1 MPHPKLNLEQE
12 ISQVT
17 RQLAGVE
24 AQLATAIETY
34 LDHQSQSLSQ
44 DPTAVVEPSMGLHR
58 LVTRQETEANLSRP
72 SKSNVAIIKIESD
85 MSSSNRSRARSHCSS
100 KVTLNS
106 DKKIINQKKSEITQ
120 SQSFTGGRRNSRSQ
134 SVRVNCSQGQQIKIN
149 NKNCEFQV
157 EEDDCPP
164 CSASVVVT
172 PLTPLAPLAPAYCN
186 ENIVRRSKSVVIHCN
201 TRDIHRPSQTLPGKT
216 NPVICDTKHD
226 PSDAAHDDCLNMKEN
241 LDDIKLEIERLI
253 TEREQFL
260 KENSVLKFYKR
271 AYQHLQVE
279 NGQLREEIVRLQDKD
294 PSEARA
300 GGLLLDRSSPD
311 GQDIDRA
318 DCEELAVMS
327 GVSQQEG
334 QMNLDQTEITR
345 WTPRPTQHEGSPIP
359 EIIILE
365 DVQGDHTAT
374 TLLNNTQESSE
385 PEKLEDLYQD
395 ITKNVL
401 KKIVKIRNLK
411 NAIV

>member
-34 LDHQSQSLSQ
+34 LDHQSQSELQ
-44 DPTAVVEPSMGLHR
+44 DPNAVLEPSMGRHS
-58 LVTRQETEANLSRP
+58 LVTRQETGANLSRP

-85 MSSSNRSRARSHCSS
+85 LSSSNRSRARSHCSS

-149 NKNCEFQV
+149 SKNCEF
-157 EEDDCPP
+157 EEADYPP
-164 CSASVVVT
+164 SSAPVVVT
-172 PLTPLAPLAPAYCN
+172 PMTPVAAAYCN

-201 TRDIHRPSQTLPGKT
+201 TRDIHRPCQTLPGKT

-226 PSDAAHDDCLNMKEN
+226 PSDAEHDDCLSMKEN

-260 KENSVLKFYKR
+260 EENSVLKFYKR

-279 NGQLREEIVRLQDKD
+279 NGELREEIVRLQDKD
-294 PSEARA
+294 PSEARP
-300 GGLLLDRSSPD
+300 GGLMLDRSSPD

-318 DCEELAVMS
+318 DCAELAVMS
-327 GVSQQEG
+327 GVSEEEG
-334 QMNLDQTEITR
+334 QMNPDQTKITR
-345 WTPRPTQHEGSPIP
+345 CPPTPTHHEGSPVP
-359 EIIILE
+359 ELIILQ
-365 DVQGDHTAT
+365 DVPGDHTAT
-374 TLLNNTQESSE
+374 LLLNNTQESSE